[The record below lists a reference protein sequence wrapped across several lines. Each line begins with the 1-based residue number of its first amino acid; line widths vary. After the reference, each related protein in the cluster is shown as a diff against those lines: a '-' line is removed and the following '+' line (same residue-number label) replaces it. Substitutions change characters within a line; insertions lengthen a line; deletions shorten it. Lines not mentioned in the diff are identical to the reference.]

1 MRGLRRA
8 SPLGTALGQGV
19 LDAAQRTERFQ
30 GAHREHGTVTAWRW
44 HLRAIHKGAMELPV
58 ALPIGANSRGQ
69 WLWSDAMGCHGHS
82 QLWALLLGTK
92 KERDIHWELKQQ
104 PISRSF
110 GSSQKA
116 PSSECMSG
124 DQGQKQRHRGCCWV
138 HHEPTVHSRALGLIE
153 SPGLCQLPAP
163 SRAFFTLNL

>member
-30 GAHREHGTVTAWRW
+30 GAHREHGAVTAWRW

-58 ALPIGANSRGQ
+58 ALPIGANPRGQ

-104 PISRSF
+104 PYPCRLE
-110 GSSQKA
+110 A
-116 PSSECMSG
+116 VR
-124 DQGQKQRHRGCCWV
+124 RHRVQSACLGIRGRNKDTGTAAGCTMSPQC
-138 HHEPTVHSRALGLIE
+138 TAGLW
-153 SPGLCQLPAP
+153 G
-163 SRAFFTLNL
+163 